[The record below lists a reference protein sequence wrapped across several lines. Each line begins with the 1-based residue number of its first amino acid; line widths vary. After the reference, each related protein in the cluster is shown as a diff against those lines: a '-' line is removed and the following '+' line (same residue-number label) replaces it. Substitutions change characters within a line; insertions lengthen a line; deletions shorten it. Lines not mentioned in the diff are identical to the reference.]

1 MVRLVTQAVLNVGDG
16 MLSVAYVNLMK
27 NGHDETPQAH
37 VLCRDCPPLYLIFG
51 IFNSLLILLRQ
62 QRQTGAVS
70 IDVSAD
76 APKRA
81 ECTIANAA
89 SPALTTE
96 TPRIASF
103 VRWPKRATVQSAASG
118 ALRARLGDATG
129 DDRTIGGIRGIKAS
143 RLERGSIRLSKILT
157 NWPAA
162 GAHLQQRAFY
172 IHLPAALM
180 QQPTPPCSP

>member
-1 MVRLVTQAVLNVGDG
+1 MVRLVTQAVLNVGAG
-16 MLSVAYVNLMK
+16 MHSVAYVNLMK
-27 NGHDETPQAH
+27 NGHDKTPQAH
-37 VLCRDCPPLYLIFG
+37 VLCHDRPSLPYLRVFQQPPYIVEATAPDWGRVDRRIRRCPKTRRMYDCKC
-51 IFNSLLILLRQ
+51 RV
-62 QRQTGAVS
+62 TGAHNRN
-70 IDVSAD
+70 
-76 APKRA
+76 APNRLLCTMA
-81 ECTIANAA
+81 EKGD
-89 SPALTTE
+89 
-96 TPRIASF
+96 R
-103 VRWPKRATVQSAASG
+103 QSAASG

>member
-1 MVRLVTQAVLNVGDG
+1 MVRLVTQAVLNVGAG
-16 MLSVAYVNLMK
+16 MHSVAYVNLLK
-27 NGHDETPQAH
+27 NGHDKTPQAH
-37 VLCRDCPPLYLIFG
+37 VLCHDRPSLPYLRVFQQPPYIVEATAPDWGRVDRRIRRCPKTRRMYDCKC
-51 IFNSLLILLRQ
+51 RV
-62 QRQTGAVS
+62 TGAHNRN
-70 IDVSAD
+70 
-76 APKRA
+76 APNRLLCTMA
-81 ECTIANAA
+81 E
-89 SPALTTE
+89 
-96 TPRIASF
+96 
-103 VRWPKRATVQSAASG
+103 K
-118 ALRARLGDATG
+118 

>member
-37 VLCRDCPPLYLIFG
+37 VLCHGRPPLPYLRD
-51 IFNSLLILLRQ
+51 FNSLLKLLRQ

-81 ECTIANAA
+81 GCTIANSA

-103 VRWPKRATVQSAASG
+103 VRWPKRTTVQSAASG
-118 ALRARLGDATG
+118 TLRARLGDATE

-143 RLERGSIRLSKILT
+143 RLEHGSIRLSKIHT

-162 GAHLQQRAFY
+162 GAHLQQRAF
-172 IHLPAALM
+172 HTHQPAALM